1 LRGKPTVLNN
11 VETFANIPAIIEKG
25 AQWYCGIGTKGS
37 KGSKIFSLVGSV
49 RNTGLVEVEMGT
61 TLKEIIF
68 DIGGGPRGD
77 KAFKAVQ
84 TGGPSGGCIPG
95 SKINMPVDYESLK
108 EAGAIMGSGGMIV
121 MDETSCMVDVARY
134 FIDFLMYESCGKC
147 VPCREG
153 LKQMNKIL
161 EDICKGQG
169 EGSDIETLI
178 DLGQYMTEA
187 SLCGLGTTAA
197 NPVLSTI
204 RHFRNEYESH
214 IHDRKCRAGVCKNLF
229 EYVIDPE
236 LCNGCGLC
244 RVKCPEKTIT
254 GEKKEPHSID
264 NSHCIKCGICFN
276 ACKFGAILVK

>member
-1 LRGKPTVLNN
+1 
-11 VETFANIPAIIEKG
+11 
-25 AQWYCGIGTKGS
+25 
-37 KGSKIFSLVGSV
+37 
-49 RNTGLVEVEMGT
+49 
-61 TLKEIIF
+61 
-68 DIGGGPRGD
+68 
-77 KAFKAVQ
+77 
-84 TGGPSGGCIPG
+84 
-95 SKINMPVDYESLK
+95 
-108 EAGAIMGSGGMIV
+108 
-121 MDETSCMVDVARY
+121 
-134 FIDFLMYESCGKC
+134 
-147 VPCREG
+147 
-153 LKQMNKIL
+153 
-161 EDICKGQG
+161 
-169 EGSDIETLI
+169 
-178 DLGQYMTEA
+178 MTEA